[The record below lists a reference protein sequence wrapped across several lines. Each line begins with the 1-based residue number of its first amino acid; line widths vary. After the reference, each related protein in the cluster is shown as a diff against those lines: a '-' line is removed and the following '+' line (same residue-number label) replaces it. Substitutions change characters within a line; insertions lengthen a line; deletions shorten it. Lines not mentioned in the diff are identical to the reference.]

1 MVDAGVDGGAQD
13 RQGFASIRGRRT
25 ERSITD
31 NCIAP

>member
-13 RQGFASIRGRRT
+13 RQGFASIRVGGPNT
-25 ERSITD
+25 SSPD